1 MPAGGKVLNT
11 GLRGLPTVVR
21 LPFPSIALLIPF
33 TAKEAGASRNDRRV
47 MQGKINTRHGT
58 AVAKM
63 VNSIVE
69 GAHKASIH
77 TRYQKAVPR
86 VDLFDKT
93 VRPATVEEAVKEAV
107 DAKNEAVRNA
117 RRMKKEAAAA
127 I

>member
-1 MPAGGKVLNT
+1 MAKQIDVLNAH
-11 GLRGLPTVVR
+11 L
-21 LPFPSIALLIPF
+21 FA
-33 TAKEAGASRNDRRV
+33 TAIGV

-86 VDLFDKT
+86 IDLFDKT

-117 RRMKKEAAAA
+117 RRMKKEALNSALA
-127 I
+127 